1 MKYAML
7 LSVLAGLATGLGGLA
22 AALLPTIDRK
32 SLGASMGF
40 AAGVM
45 LCVSGVDM
53 LPHAVGVYSGWMSP
67 IKALGAAASLFV
79 LGGIAARALSG
90 LLPDPRRLAGNRGEG
105 RAAAART
112 ALVVALALAAHNL
125 PEGMLTLLGGL
136 ENPAF
141 GLRLAVAVAL
151 HNIPEGIA
159 VSVPMAY
166 ASRSRWKGAVW
177 ALASGLA
184 EPAGAI
190 AAALLFRGAL
200 GPGLVN
206 GSIAFIAG
214 LMSGV
219 SVFELLPGGLRTG
232 GRRAAW
238 LGVLVGAGGMLLGIW
253 VLGD

>member
-1 MKYAML
+1 MEYAML

-159 VSVPMAY
+159 VSVPVYYSTGSKGKGLA
-166 ASRSRWKGAVW
+166 AS
-177 ALASGLA
+177 LLSGLA
-184 EPAGAI
+184 EPAGA
-190 AAALLFRGAL
+190 LLAFFFFKNAITPL
-200 GPGLVN
+200 FLNGLV
-206 GSIAFIAG
+206 ATIAG
-214 LMSGV
+214 IMSFV
-219 SVFELLPGGLRTG
+219 SVSELLPGGFSYG
-232 GRRAAW
+232 KPGWAV
-238 LGVLVGAGGMLLGIW
+238 LGVSLGLFVMSLGVYLL
-253 VLGD
+253 